1 MVRGL
6 LDLFGDPRMRR
17 FFFDLFG
24 PMPVEDEHGLLFGDL
39 TVAARA
45 AEMLAKDLSEIRHE
59 LRGSTSVV
67 VTENRNEFTYCIA
80 VH

>member
-1 MVRGL
+1 
-6 LDLFGDPRMRR
+6 MRR

-24 PMPVEDEHGLLFGDL
+24 PKPVEDEHGLLFEDV

-45 AEMLAKDLSEIRHE
+45 AEMFANDLSETRHE

-67 VTENRNEFTYCIA
+67 VTENRNEFTYCVAI
-80 VH
+80 H